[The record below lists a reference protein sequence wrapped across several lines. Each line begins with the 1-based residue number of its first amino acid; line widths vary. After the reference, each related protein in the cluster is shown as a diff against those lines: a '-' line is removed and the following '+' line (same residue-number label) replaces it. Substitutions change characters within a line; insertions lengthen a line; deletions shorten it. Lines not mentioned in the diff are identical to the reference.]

1 MTHSTQRPDYANP
14 PWFPLTREEVIAAIE
29 RTGPPRIPLVRTLW
43 WGEGFAELHGDALAA
58 FDIYPEDAI
67 VLFVEP
73 VAPEMM
79 GLSWPVVL
87 EGPHDARVVIDDWA
101 KLDEFVEKLPDPAQD
116 PLMARAAEQAARL
129 RAEGRYVLF
138 GWWRLFFEKPWA
150 LRGMQNLLMDYV
162 LAPEQV
168 HRLHDALC
176 THYIRYL
183 DYAIRHFRPDGFW
196 TSDDL
201 GHQKQLFM
209 SPATFRSL
217 IKPYYARIGDTLRP
231 HGLHWWLHSCGNNTA
246 VLDDLA
252 EVGVNVFHP
261 VQKGTMDY
269 AATAAGY
276 GERMTF
282 LVGFDVQHV
291 LQEESPEG
299 VRAEVRAIVDTFDRP
314 GGGLCIA
321 AGNGILPGT
330 PLENIHAFLDE
341 ALRYGAAHRRQWARR
356 VLA

>member
-73 VAPEMM
+73 VAPEAM

-162 LAPEQV
+162 LAPEQI

-299 VRAEVRAIVDTFDRP
+299 VRAEVRTIVDAFDRP

-341 ALRYGAAHRRQWARR
+341 ALRYGATHRRQWARR

>member
-1 MTHSTQRPDYANP
+1 MTQMHNSTH
-14 PWFPLTREEVIAAIE
+14 PLWSPLSREEVIAAIE
-29 RTGPPRIPLVRTLW
+29 RTGPPRIPMVRTQW
-43 WGEGFAELHGDALAA
+43 WGEGFEDLHGDALRA
-58 FDIYPEDAI
+58 FDIYPEDVH

-73 VAPEMM
+73 IDPPHM
-79 GLSWPVVL
+79 GLSWPVVA
-87 EGPHDARVVIDDWA
+87 EGAHDARMVIDDWA
-101 KLDEFVEKLPDPAQD
+101 KLDEFVQKLPDPERD
-116 PLMARAAEQAARL
+116 PLMHQAAAQAEVQRAA
-129 RAEGRYVLF
+129 GRYVLF

-150 LRGMQNLLMDYV
+150 LRGMQNMLMDYV

-176 THYIRYL
+176 NHYLRYL
-183 DYAIRHFRPDGFW
+183 DWALRYIRPDGFW

-209 SPATFRSL
+209 SPAIFRSL
-217 IKPYYARIGDTLRP
+217 IKPYYARIGAKLAEAR
-231 HGLHWWLHSCGNNTA
+231 LHWWLHSCGNNSA

-252 EVGVNVFHP
+252 ETGVNVFHP

-269 AATAAGY
+269 ATTAASY

-299 VRAEVRAIVDTFDRP
+299 VRAEVRAIIDTFDRP
-314 GGGLCIA
+314 GGGLCMA

-341 ALRYGAAHRRQWARR
+341 SLRYGAAHRAQWETRA
-356 VLA
+356 VA